1 MNEQKEKRNKKL
13 EMKLNPSYVS
23 LLYEIADTYG
33 IKNVNTLVDMIL
45 NGKHL
50 SRSQSGRDSKKI
62 TDNVGKQ
69 STQSINIVKQ
79 VIKNAEELK
88 LPQAKHELK
97 DIKTGFRI
105 THKTDD
111 VDVLEI
117 FQNHVEELSK
127 AIGKVITLNVKYET
141 DTSKEA
147 ARFKRRLSEI
157 DVNARLPRKR
167 NYYSRHTTSVYANN
181 FKNNGVFKAG
191 ERPDA
196 YNRRALKHSL
206 ATKAE
211 FMIEHVNPEQ
221 FKLAFDLLTRWNTIN
236 HKINLSFIEGGTT
249 GIEPLFK
256 EILSLIKKANE
267 V

>member
-1 MNEQKEKRNKKL
+1 MNEPKEKRNKKL

-50 SRSQSGRDSKKI
+50 SRSQSGRDSRNLMNNI
-62 TDNVGKQ
+62 GSQ
-69 STQSINIVKQ
+69 SSQSIKIVKT
-79 VIKNAEELK
+79 VIENARQKK
-88 LPQAKHELK
+88 LPLAIAELSELEK
-97 DIKTGFRI
+97 GFRV
-105 THKTDD
+105 TGKEDA
-111 VDVLEI
+111 DVLTS
-117 FQNHVEELSK
+117 FQSQVEKLSK
-127 AIGKVITLNVKYET
+127 AIGSIIKMNVKYEA

-157 DVNARLPRKR
+157 DVNERLPRKR
-167 NYYSRHTTSVYANN
+167 NYYSRHTSSVYAKN

-206 ATKAE
+206 ESKIE

-221 FKLAFDLLTRWNTIN
+221 YKKADELLTLWNDIN
-236 HKINLSFIEGGTT
+236 HKINLSFKEGGST
-249 GIEPLFK
+249 GIKPLFK
-256 EILSLIKKANE
+256 EIISLTKKANE
-267 V
+267 L

>member
-1 MNEQKEKRNKKL
+1 MNEPKEKRNKKL

-50 SRSQSGRDSKKI
+50 SRCQTGRDSKKV

-69 STQSINIVKQ
+69 STQSINIVKA
-79 VIKNAEELK
+79 VIKNAEEFK
-88 LPQAKHELK
+88 LPQAKLELK
-97 DIKTGFRI
+97 EIQKGFKV
-105 THKTDD
+105 THDKDD

-117 FQNHVEELSK
+117 FQDHVDQLAK
-127 AIGKVITLNVKYET
+127 AIGKLVTLNVKYEA

-167 NYYSRHTTSVYANN
+167 NFYSRHTTTVYSKN

-206 ATKAE
+206 ENKIE

-221 FKLAFDLLTRWNTIN
+221 FKLAFELLTRWNAIN
-236 HKINLSFIEGGTT
+236 HKINLSFVEGGTT

-256 EILSLIKKANE
+256 EILSLIKKAN